1 MRALKFILVI
11 FTVAILVFSCTRK
24 QDDTPKTAY
33 TEPPLQALDGR
44 EFFPPEFSEP
54 VKTKL
59 DSNLNEALLR
69 LQQDS
74 SEMNYVWWGRREAYL
89 YRYHRAIDIFTQGLE
104 KYPNSYKLYRH
115 RGHRY
120 ITIREFDKA
129 IADLQQAAALMPQG
143 PLEIEPDGQPNKMN
157 IPLSTTQ
164 FNVWYHLALAHYL
177 RGDFESAL
185 RAYIECMEV
194 SVNDDLM
201 CATSDWLYMTLRRV
215 GLKDEAQRVLDSIS
229 TDMEI
234 IENDS
239 YYKRL
244 LMYKGI
250 IPPDSVLSVD
260 ENSQDVELA
269 LATQG
274 YGVGNWYLYN
284 GDTTKAISILRRV
297 VEGKHYSAFGFIA
310 AEVDLLRVNKVSQ

>member
-143 PLEIEPDGQPNKMN
+143 PLEIELDGQPNKMN

-185 RAYIECMEV
+185 RAYI
-194 SVNDDLM
+194 
-201 CATSDWLYMTLRRV
+201 
-215 GLKDEAQRVLDSIS
+215 
-229 TDMEI
+229 
-234 IENDS
+234 
-239 YYKRL
+239 
-244 LMYKGI
+244 
-250 IPPDSVLSVD
+250 
-260 ENSQDVELA
+260 
-269 LATQG
+269 
-274 YGVGNWYLYN
+274 
-284 GDTTKAISILRRV
+284 
-297 VEGKHYSAFGFIA
+297 
-310 AEVDLLRVNKVSQ
+310 

>member
-1 MRALKFILVI
+1 
-11 FTVAILVFSCTRK
+11 
-24 QDDTPKTAY
+24 
-33 TEPPLQALDGR
+33 
-44 EFFPPEFSEP
+44 
-54 VKTKL
+54 
-59 DSNLNEALLR
+59 
-69 LQQDS
+69 
-74 SEMNYVWWGRREAYL
+74 
-89 YRYHRAIDIFTQGLE
+89 
-104 KYPNSYKLYRH
+104 
-115 RGHRY
+115 
-120 ITIREFDKA
+120 
-129 IADLQQAAALMPQG
+129 MPQG
-143 PLEIEPDGQPNKMN
+143 PLEIELDGQPNKMN